1 MLDTHT
7 RLPRRHC
14 LKSVQKTSIVSE
26 RCRTK
31 EEEWHKH
38 IQLPELWLLV
48 PRSLVLSMGVL
59 DEDVLLVQHLG
70 ALLGFLGLIHCHN
83 IRLWCERV

>member
-1 MLDTHT
+1 
-7 RLPRRHC
+7 
-14 LKSVQKTSIVSE
+14 
-26 RCRTK
+26 
-31 EEEWHKH
+31 
-38 IQLPELWLLV
+38 
-48 PRSLVLSMGVL
+48 MGVL